1 MKINFY
7 PLICSLIIA
16 LFLQFNQ
23 ASAQAL
29 LSGTFPSSSE
39 TLLGVRYRN
48 VRNVNA
54 IQTAAN
60 FTGIPDLGS
69 NRSGSRNDQT
79 LNYGTSGTYTFTL
92 TYNSVTNTFT
102 SATTIAGITYTNTLT
117 NVSGRL
123 TGDGKTAAA
132 TTINLLSLSINTQN
146 SSSTISVTNLTIDG
160 MPVSG
165 TYSRS
170 NNNGQSNWY
179 LQTNTLNNG
188 FIVTGTVNL
197 SGNFTSN
204 TEGQRVQFIFSNAS
218 ASAAPLPVV
227 WGGFNS
233 KRINSSTTALEWKT
247 LQENNAS
254 HYNVQRSVDGVRFET
269 IGRVQAQG
277 TTANVTEY
285 RFDDKQATGS
295 VYYYRLQQVD
305 LDAKMNFSA
314 VVKQGNGGKQTLV
327 GGLGGNNVLVQFFS
341 NENRQLRI
349 ISATGTVVKHIS
361 TASSQQII
369 DINSLPAGIYTLQII
384 NADATA
390 EVHRFVK

>member
-1 MKINFY
+1 MKLNFY
-7 PLICSLIIA
+7 PSICALVIA

-23 ASAQAL
+23 AAAQAL
-29 LSGTFPSSSE
+29 IAGTFPSSSE

-54 IQTAAN
+54 SQTQAN

-69 NRSGSRNDQT
+69 NRSGSRNDLT

-92 TYNSVTNTFT
+92 TYNTVTNTFT
-102 SATTIAGITYTNTLT
+102 SATTIGGITYTNTLT

-132 TTINLLSLSINTQN
+132 TAINLLSLSINTQN

-204 TEGQRVQFIFSNAS
+204 TEGQRIQFTFSNGAG
-218 ASAAPLPVV
+218 SAAPLPVV
-227 WGGFNS
+227 WGGFTS
-233 KRINSSTTALEWKT
+233 KRINSNTTALEWKT

-285 RFDDKQATGS
+285 RFDDKQATGA

-327 GGLGGNNVLVQFFS
+327 GGLGGNNILVQFFTT
-341 NENRQLRI
+341 ETRQLRI
-349 ISATGTVVKHIS
+349 ISATGTVVKQINTTS
-361 TASSQQII
+361 AQQII
-369 DINSLPAGIYTLQII
+369 DVNSLPAGIYTLQII